1 MTNLV
6 MTATSITPQ
15 QACDAAR
22 KFVSHNVTLRNHAK
36 HITIQQVKP
45 YAIDDE
51 RNASVYAVNFS
62 NNDGFV
68 LVGSIDQHDNIIGYC
83 DHGTFDTEQLPPNM
97 RAWLDSYIKN
107 ARRSKNNE
115 SSHSLLS
122 TSHYPTKSA
131 IAPMLKCK
139 WNQDAPYNDQCPMFN
154 GKHAPTGCTITAMAQ
169 IMYYHRCPTVATSAI
184 PAYTPNNSSG
194 TNYPALAALEPTTFD
209 WDKIYPT
216 YENNE
221 DGSEVARLNK
231 YLGTAAKTN
240 YSENSSA
247 ATGYEALNAVIKYFG
262 YDASGYALWRKQLTY
277 GEWIDT
283 LYAELQA
290 KRPILFSGTSPD
302 NAHSFIVDGYS
313 EEDYFHVNWGWGG
326 TSDGYY
332 RVVFMDPK
340 DQGLGGSEG
349 NEAYTSDQVA
359 FFNVKPNDGG
369 SLSAMLTVLDNWL
382 YTDPQGT
389 GEFETH
395 DETST
400 STFIQGHGYL
410 VYPVMNSFN
419 HNAINGEFALGCR
432 LVKNDGSVTRDY
444 EWASAN
450 FDANSGLDNH
460 SYILYLNPLTDPAL
474 TDGQYKLHFISKLKN
489 ADTWQLDNDS
499 EDHYIDILLNHS
511 NGKLTA
517 TSVSRK
523 AKLTVKGVKIDTP
536 VPTAGQTCDVTITLH
551 NEGDNTYHGDLYL
564 SSNKNSLSIIA
575 CDVKPSETVDVKMS
589 FTPKNSGVINYTIED
604 INVSELYNGTITV
617 AESNTTSN
625 LDLTITHNVT
635 NAVGTIIPAPRA
647 LIDVTV
653 TNNNDK
659 TYKGEI
665 SIYCFKW
672 TGSEYKF
679 VYKTKEETI
688 PAHQTVVLHRES
700 PNLTGAECY
709 SFTTMYMKGDE
720 QIQQDAAPV
729 YYTTA
734 SYILTYDADGVET
747 THLVNDAWQPD
758 ATVCAVDLTNAPS
771 VTSVNTSANP
781 NMMVIAGENSS
792 LTGDNIIKGTQA
804 QNVKLTHGYPFYCP
818 ITFTASHI
826 SYTRT
831 PQLNL
836 DSELEKGW
844 STLVLPF
851 AATSCQATINGEV
864 TPLQWYTANTD
875 GDIMVTTCKYENG
888 SEMEFSVPES
898 TLLPNHPYL
907 LGIPATTHRSQ
918 SLVNVPI
925 TFSAH
930 DAEVSTAAKAVVTGL
945 NYKMVGT
952 MIPLT
957 NMENIYVFNTDGSA
971 FVAGTTVNSFNAY
984 FAPIGSQVPATTL
997 TIKLTN
1003 GSLSGINEIISNE
1016 SNNLQGPCYNING
1029 QRVTRPAKGIHI
1041 LNGKKVIF

>member
-1 MTNLV
+1 
-6 MTATSITPQ
+6 
-15 QACDAAR
+15 
-22 KFVSHNVTLRNHAK
+22 
-36 HITIQQVKP
+36 
-45 YAIDDE
+45 
-51 RNASVYAVNFS
+51 
-62 NNDGFV
+62 
-68 LVGSIDQHDNIIGYC
+68 
-83 DHGTFDTEQLPPNM
+83 
-97 RAWLDSYIKN
+97 
-107 ARRSKNNE
+107 
-115 SSHSLLS
+115 
-122 TSHYPTKSA
+122 
-131 IAPMLKCK
+131 
-139 WNQDAPYNDQCPMFN
+139 
-154 GKHAPTGCTITAMAQ
+154 
-169 IMYYHRCPTVATSAI
+169 
-184 PAYTPNNSSG
+184 
-194 TNYPALAALEPTTFD
+194 
-209 WDKIYPT
+209 
-216 YENNE
+216 
-221 DGSEVARLNK
+221 
-231 YLGTAAKTN
+231 
-240 YSENSSA
+240 
-247 ATGYEALNAVIKYFG
+247 
-262 YDASGYALWRKQLTY
+262 
-277 GEWIDT
+277 
-283 LYAELQA
+283 
-290 KRPILFSGTSPD
+290 
-302 NAHSFIVDGYS
+302 
-313 EEDYFHVNWGWGG
+313 
-326 TSDGYY
+326 
-332 RVVFMDPK
+332 MDPK

-369 SLSAMLTVLDNWL
+369 SSSAMLTVLDNWL

-410 VYPVMNSFN
+410 VYPGMNSFN

-831 PQLNL
+831 QQLNL

-864 TPLQWYTANTD
+864 IPLQWYTANTD

-898 TLLPNHPYL
+898 TLLPNQPYL

-957 NMENIYVFNTDGSA
+957 NMENIYVLNTDGSA